1 ALLQQFSPPLGSD
14 NDFLLGLP
22 IVAFGFATLA
32 VLLRCWKDLNQRAR
46 AWLIFVWAAFLTTC
60 FGLLT
65 IINPGLDKQNQEI
78 NIKFFAPAHGF
89 FAMMIGYGMAL
100 TVAWVLLRW
109 RHFPRIVMRVA
120 CVALLALPFLF
131 PFQR

>member
-1 ALLQQFSPPLGSD
+1 
-14 NDFLLGLP
+14 DFLLGLP
-22 IVAFGFATLA
+22 LVLFAFATLGI
-32 VLLRCWKDLNQRAR
+32 LIGKWNDLQGRAR
-46 AWLIFVWAAFLTTC
+46 AWLIFVWLSFITTG

-65 IINPGLDKQNQEI
+65 IINPGVDKQNQEI

-89 FAMMIGYGMAL
+89 FAMMIGYGLAL
-100 TVAWVLLRW
+100 TAAWVLLRW